1 MTTRKTAVPPP
12 ARLTFAQ
19 IRERIS
25 RPRRIVALT
34 LDAGAAAQV
43 DALEELCA
51 RLRTADADPEQLA
64 AATGALREAEHAAEA
79 SRAEV
84 VLESVSHRTYQ
95 ELRAQ
100 HPATREQIDEAKR
113 LGAPEPAFDAD
124 TFSASLVFAQL
135 IEPRPETRE
144 EFDRFWAELSDGQL
158 RRLWDGALAVQL
170 TT

>member
-1 MTTRKTAVPPP
+1 MTTRKTAPPP
-12 ARLTFAQ
+12 ARLTFAE

-34 LDAGAAAQV
+34 LDAEAAAKV
-43 DALEELCA
+43 DALEELCS
-51 RLRTADADPEQLA
+51 RLRVAGADPEQLA
-64 AATGALREAEHAAEA
+64 AATGALREAEQTAEA
-79 SRAEV
+79 SRVEV
-84 VLESVSHRTYQ
+84 VLESVSHLTYQ

-100 HPATREQIDEAKR
+100 HPATREQIEEAKR
-113 LGAPEPAFDAD
+113 LGSPEPAFDAD
-124 TFSASLVFAQL
+124 HFAPALVFAQL

-144 EFDRFWAELSDGQL
+144 EFDQFWAELSDGQL

>member
-1 MTTRKTAVPPP
+1 MTTRKIAPP
-12 ARLTFAQ
+12 ARLTFAE

-43 DALEELCA
+43 DALEELCD
-51 RLRTADADPEQLA
+51 RLRAAGADPEQLA
-64 AATGALREAEHAAEA
+64 TATSALRDAEYTAEA

-100 HPATREQIDEAKR
+100 HPASREQIEDAKR
-113 LGAPEPAFDAD
+113 LGVPEPAFDAD
-124 TFSASLVFAQL
+124 HFAPALVHAQL

-144 EFDRFWAELSDGQL
+144 EFDAFWRELSDGQL

>member
-1 MTTRKTAVPPP
+1 MTTRKTAPPPP

-34 LDAGAAAQV
+34 LDAEAAAKV
-43 DALEELCA
+43 DALEELCD
-51 RLRTADADPEQLA
+51 RLRTAGADPEQVA
-64 AATGALREAEHAAEA
+64 AATGALREAEQTAEA
-79 SRAEV
+79 SRVEV

-100 HPATREQIDEAKR
+100 HPATREQIEEAKR
-113 LGAPEPAFDAD
+113 RGVPEPFFDAD

-135 IEPRPETRE
+135 VEPRPDSRE
-144 EFDRFWAELSDGQL
+144 EFDQFWAELSDGQMG
-158 RRLWDGALAVQL
+158 RLWDGALAVQL